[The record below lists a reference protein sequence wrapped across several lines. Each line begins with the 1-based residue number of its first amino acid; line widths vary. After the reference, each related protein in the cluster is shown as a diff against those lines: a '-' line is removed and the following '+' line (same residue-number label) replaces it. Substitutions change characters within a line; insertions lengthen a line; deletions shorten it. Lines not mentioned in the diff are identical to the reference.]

1 MFVIFF
7 VIISI
12 LVFTCLDDVL
22 INIKKDILNN
32 NIFDIKYIIIFK
44 NIKNLFLITIFI
56 MFFYLNN
63 LFI

>member
-1 MFVIFF
+1 VFVIFF